1 MIERPRLGQ
10 VVGLHFRDKI
20 VAHQALEGRLAI
32 VDLIQPD
39 GKPPICVLPV
49 AGGARTWV
57 YRSNLVRVPV
67 RRHRRNVVLADGR
80 RRPPQT
86 AGSGHSTNE
95 ASPLQGDGP
104 DPAGRRIA
112 R

>member
-1 MIERPRLGQ
+1 MIKRPHPGQ
-10 VVGLHFRDKI
+10 VVGLHFRDQI
-20 VAHQALEGRLAI
+20 AAHHALEGRLAI

-67 RRHRRNVVLADGR
+67 RRHRKTKASAGGR
-80 RRPPQT
+80 
-86 AGSGHSTNE
+86 
-95 ASPLQGDGP
+95 
-104 DPAGRRIA
+104 PAGPTRSGPVRSGGLVPPGDKAPGRTARRTV